1 MRERQVH
8 GAHAVDITP
17 IVPPA
22 GPIDSS
28 DAPQEAGGSSGLGKV
43 AAPSQESGGSP
54 GPGEV
59 AAPPAEAGGNR
70 AADTRALTSGDVRL
84 RYGFGTDVG
93 LLRELNE
100 DSFVAAEPVFAI
112 ADGMGGHEAGEVASS
127 ICVRTLA
134 ASGIPGSGYA
144 RVTVGDLEELIERA
158 DHAIRDEAGGDAGTT
173 LTGVVLVEESA
184 APHWLFFNVG
194 DSRAYRMSN
203 DTFGQITV
211 DHSEVQELV
220 DTGQLTEEQARTH
233 PRRNVVTRALGA
245 GDDTEADFWLLPVEQ
260 GDRLLLCSDGLSG
273 EVTDEQICGILSLA
287 GDPQDACNELITAAL
302 GAGARDNVTVIV
314 VDATSGGTA
323 GSGAPAA
330 PVRGFFAADGV
341 DPTG

>member
-8 GAHAVDITP
+8 GAHAIDITP
-17 IVPPA
+17 A
-22 GPIDSS
+22 AL
-28 DAPQEAGGSSGLGKV
+28 APDPGGSS
-43 AAPSQESGGSP
+43 
-54 GPGEV
+54 
-59 AAPPAEAGGNR
+59 APPAEDGGNQ
-70 AADTRALTSGDVRL
+70 ASGTSPLSGGDVRL
-84 RYGFGTDVG
+84 TYGFGTDVG

-100 DSFVAAEPVFAI
+100 DSFIAVEPVFAI

-127 ICVRTLA
+127 ICVRTLE
-134 ASGIPGSGYA
+134 ASDIAGTGYA
-144 RVTVGDLEELIERA
+144 RVSVGDLEDLIERA

-173 LTGVVLVEESA
+173 LTGVVLVEESTM
-184 APHWLFFNVG
+184 PHWLFFNVG
-194 DSRAYRMSN
+194 DSRVYRLSN

-233 PRRNVVTRALGA
+233 PRRHVVTRALGA

-273 EVTDEQICGILSLA
+273 EVTDEEICGILSLA

-314 VDATSGGTA
+314 VDATFGGMT

-341 DPTG
+341 GSDG